1 MVAAQKTSGSHGDS
15 MSDLTLDT
23 QRQTLRVGDDKEH
36 SCPNASIPGVGIVK
50 SYARKRQIVREN
62 DPAEHIY
69 QVLSGTVCTWRMSSD
84 GRRQIAG
91 FYFAGDVFGLEV
103 FGLEN
108 AKNRSLTAQAI
119 TAVKVRVVK
128 KQVLYALASSDVK
141 VAQQLL
147 LLTAVELAR
156 QQELHLLL
164 SRPALERVIH
174 FLIDM
179 AQRASPNEDDLIALP
194 MHRQDIAD
202 YLGLTIETVSRML
215 SELERRGAIKSNY
228 RSIVLYTN
236 STNGRTPIK
245 KLGDFFEG
253 IKGRRPKTDQEL
265 NEWLASPE
273 GKAAT
278 LFELTSDARWGERA
292 RS

>member
-1 MVAAQKTSGSHGDS
+1 MSHLTSDAK
-15 MSDLTLDT
+15 
-23 QRQTLRVGDDKEH
+23 RQTLRARDDKEH
-36 SCPNASIPGVGIVK
+36 SCPNVSIPGVGIVK
-50 SYARKRQIVREN
+50 SYARKRQIVHEN
-62 DPAEHIY
+62 DLAEHIY
-69 QVLSGTVCTWRMSSD
+69 EVISGTVCTWRMSSD

-91 FYFAGDVFGLEV
+91 FYFAGDVFGLE
-103 FGLEN
+103 N
-108 AKNRSLTAQAI
+108 AKNHRLTAQAI
-119 TAVKVRVVK
+119 TNVKVRIVK
-128 KQVLYALASSDVK
+128 KQVLNALASSDVK
-141 VAQQLL
+141 VSQQLL
-147 LLTAVELAR
+147 SLTAVELAR

-228 RSIVLYTN
+228 RSIVLCTN
-236 STNGRTPIK
+236 STNGKTPIK
-245 KLGDFFEG
+245 KLSDFFEG
-253 IKGRRPKTDQEL
+253 IKGRRPETDQEL

-273 GKAAT
+273 GKAAM
-278 LFELTSDARWGERA
+278 LFDLTSGSRWGERA

>member
-1 MVAAQKTSGSHGDS
+1 

-23 QRQTLRVGDDKEH
+23 QCQTLRAGDDKED

-69 QVLSGTVCTWRMSSD
+69 QVISGTVCTWRMSSD
-84 GRRQIAG
+84 GHRQIAG
-91 FYFAGDVFGLEV
+91 FYFGGDV

-108 AKNRSLTAQAI
+108 AKRHRLTAQAI
-119 TAVKVRVVK
+119 TKVKVRVVK
-128 KQVLYALASSDVK
+128 RQILNALASSDVK

-147 LLTAVELAR
+147 SLTAVELER

-194 MHRQDIAD
+194 MYRQDIAD

-228 RSIVLYTN
+228 RSIVLHT
-236 STNGRTPIK
+236 TANGKAPTK
-245 KLGDFFEG
+245 QLHDVFEA

-265 NEWLASPE
+265 NEWLASLE

-278 LFELTSDARWGERA
+278 LFDLTSGSRWAERA

>member
-1 MVAAQKTSGSHGDS
+1 MSNLTS
-15 MSDLTLDT
+15 DT
-23 QRQTLRVGDDKEH
+23 KRQTLRAGDDKEH
-36 SCPNASIPGVGIVK
+36 SCRNASIAGVGIVR
-50 SYARKRQIVREN
+50 SYARKSQIVREN
-62 DPAEHIY
+62 DLAEHIY
-69 QVLSGTVCTWRMSSD
+69 EVISGTVCTWKMSSD

-91 FYFAGDVFGLEV
+91 FYFAGDVFGLE
-103 FGLEN
+103 N
-108 AKNRSLTAQAI
+108 AKNHSLTAQAI

-128 KQVLYALASSDVK
+128 KQVLNALVSSDVK

-147 LLTAVELAR
+147 SLTALELAR

-164 SRPALERVIH
+164 CRPALERVIH

-179 AQRASPNEDDLIALP
+179 AQRSCPKEDDLIALP

-228 RSIVLYTN
+228 RSIVLYIK

-253 IKGRRPKTDQEL
+253 VKGRRPKTDQEL
-265 NEWLASPE
+265 NEWLTSPE

-278 LFELTSDARWGERA
+278 LFDLTSGSRWGERA

>member
-1 MVAAQKTSGSHGDS
+1 MSNLTS
-15 MSDLTLDT
+15 DT
-23 QRQTLRVGDDKEH
+23 KRQTLRAGDDKEH
-36 SCPNASIPGVGIVK
+36 SCRNASIAGVGIVR
-50 SYARKRQIVREN
+50 SYARKSQIVREN
-62 DPAEHIY
+62 DLAEHIY
-69 QVLSGTVCTWRMSSD
+69 EVISGTVCTWKMSSD

-91 FYFAGDVFGLEV
+91 FYFAGDVFGLE
-103 FGLEN
+103 N
-108 AKNRSLTAQAI
+108 AKNHSLTAQAI

-128 KQVLYALASSDVK
+128 KQVLNALVSSDVK

-147 LLTAVELAR
+147 SLTAVELAR

-164 SRPALERVIH
+164 CRPALERVIH

-179 AQRASPNEDDLIALP
+179 AQRSCPKEDDLIALP

-228 RSIVLYTN
+228 RSIVLYIK

-253 IKGRRPKTDQEL
+253 VKGRRPKTDQEL
-265 NEWLASPE
+265 NEWLTSPE

-278 LFELTSDARWGERA
+278 LFDLTSGSRWGERA

>member
-1 MVAAQKTSGSHGDS
+1 

-23 QRQTLRVGDDKEH
+23 QCQTLRAGDDKED
-36 SCPNASIPGVGIVK
+36 SCPNASIPGVGIVR
-50 SYARKRQIVREN
+50 SYARKSQIVREN
-62 DPAEHIY
+62 DLAEHIY
-69 QVLSGTVCTWRMSSD
+69 EVISGTVCTWKMSSD

-91 FYFAGDVFGLEV
+91 FYFAGDVFGLE
-103 FGLEN
+103 N
-108 AKNRSLTAQAI
+108 AKNHSLTAQAI

-128 KQVLYALASSDVK
+128 KQVLNALVSSDVK

-147 LLTAVELAR
+147 SLTAVELER

-202 YLGLTIETVSRML
+202 YLGLIIETVSRML

-253 IKGRRPKTDQEL
+253 IKGRRPQQLRLLDKPYDSQFPRSHR
-265 NEWLASPE
+265 NPNSPVVFL
-273 GKAAT
+273 KSLPT
-278 LFELTSDARWGERA
+278 VRQLCHVTKK
-292 RS
+292 

>member
-1 MVAAQKTSGSHGDS
+1 MSNLTS
-15 MSDLTLDT
+15 DT
-23 QRQTLRVGDDKEH
+23 KRQTLRAGDDEEH
-36 SCPNASIPGVGIVK
+36 SCRNASIAGVGIVR
-50 SYARKRQIVREN
+50 SYARKSQIVREN
-62 DPAEHIY
+62 DLAEHIY
-69 QVLSGTVCTWRMSSD
+69 EVISGTVCTWKMSSD

-91 FYFAGDVFGLEV
+91 FYFAGDVFGLE
-103 FGLEN
+103 N
-108 AKNRSLTAQAI
+108 AKNHSLTAQAI

-128 KQVLYALASSDVK
+128 KQVLNALVSSDVK

-147 LLTAVELAR
+147 SLTAVELAR

-164 SRPALERVIH
+164 CRPALERVIH

-179 AQRASPNEDDLIALP
+179 AQRSCPNEDDLIALP

-236 STNGRTPIK
+236 STNGSTAIK

-253 IKGRRPKTDQEL
+253 VKGSSTEDRSRAERM
-265 NEWLASPE
+265 
-273 GKAAT
+273 
-278 LFELTSDARWGERA
+278 ARLSRGQSRNALRA
-292 RS
+292 HV

>member
-1 MVAAQKTSGSHGDS
+1 MSNLTS
-15 MSDLTLDT
+15 DT
-23 QRQTLRVGDDKEH
+23 KRQTLRAGDDKEH
-36 SCPNASIPGVGIVK
+36 SCRNASIAGVGIVR
-50 SYARKRQIVREN
+50 SYARKSQIVREN
-62 DPAEHIY
+62 DLAEHIY
-69 QVLSGTVCTWRMSSD
+69 EVISGTVCTWKMSSD

-91 FYFAGDVFGLEV
+91 FYFAGDVFGLE
-103 FGLEN
+103 N
-108 AKNRSLTAQAI
+108 AKNHSLTAQAI

-128 KQVLYALASSDVK
+128 KQVLNALVSSDVR
-141 VAQQLL
+141 VAQRLL
-147 LLTAVELAR
+147 SLTAVELTR

-164 SRPALERVIH
+164 CRPAQERVIH
-174 FLIDM
+174 FLVDM
-179 AQRASPNEDDLIALP
+179 AQRSCPKEDDLIALP

-228 RSIVLYTN
+228 RSIVLYIK

-253 IKGRRPKTDQEL
+253 VKGRRPETDQEL

>member
-1 MVAAQKTSGSHGDS
+1 MSNLTS
-15 MSDLTLDT
+15 DT
-23 QRQTLRVGDDKEH
+23 KRQTLRAGDDKEH
-36 SCPNASIPGVGIVK
+36 SCRNASIAGVGIVR
-50 SYARKRQIVREN
+50 SYARKSQIVREN
-62 DPAEHIY
+62 DLAEHIY
-69 QVLSGTVCTWRMSSD
+69 EVISGTVCTWKMSSD

-91 FYFAGDVFGLEV
+91 FYFAGDVFGLE
-103 FGLEN
+103 N
-108 AKNRSLTAQAI
+108 AKNHSLTAQAI

-128 KQVLYALASSDVK
+128 KQVLNALVSSDVK

-147 LLTAVELAR
+147 SLTAVELAR

-164 SRPALERVIH
+164 CRPALERVIH

-179 AQRASPNEDDLIALP
+179 AQRSCPKEDDLIALP

-228 RSIVLYTN
+228 RSIVLYIK

-265 NEWLASPE
+265 NEWLTSPE

-278 LFELTSDARWGERA
+278 LFDLTSGSRWGERA

>member
-1 MVAAQKTSGSHGDS
+1 MSNLTS
-15 MSDLTLDT
+15 DT
-23 QRQTLRVGDDKEH
+23 KRQTLRAGDDKEH
-36 SCPNASIPGVGIVK
+36 SCRNASIAGVGIVR
-50 SYARKRQIVREN
+50 SYARKSQIVREN
-62 DPAEHIY
+62 DLAEHIY
-69 QVLSGTVCTWRMSSD
+69 EVISGTVCTWKMSSD

-91 FYFAGDVFGLEV
+91 FYFAGDVFGLE
-103 FGLEN
+103 N
-108 AKNRSLTAQAI
+108 AKNHSLTAQAI

-128 KQVLYALASSDVK
+128 KQVLNALVSSDVK

-147 LLTAVELAR
+147 SLTAVELAR

-164 SRPALERVIH
+164 CRPALERVIH

-179 AQRASPNEDDLIALP
+179 AQRSCPKEDDLIALP

-228 RSIVLYTN
+228 RSIVLYIK

-253 IKGRRPKTDQEL
+253 VKGRRPKTDQEL
-265 NEWLASPE
+265 NEWLTSPE

-278 LFELTSDARWGERA
+278 LFDLTSGSRGGRGRGPDDAVFPVLAGMA
-292 RS
+292 

>member
-1 MVAAQKTSGSHGDS
+1 MSNLTS
-15 MSDLTLDT
+15 DT
-23 QRQTLRVGDDKEH
+23 KRQTLRAGDDKEH
-36 SCPNASIPGVGIVK
+36 SCRNASIAGVGIVR
-50 SYARKRQIVREN
+50 SYARKSQIVREN
-62 DPAEHIY
+62 DLAEHIY
-69 QVLSGTVCTWRMSSD
+69 EVISGTVCTWKMSSD

-91 FYFAGDVFGLEV
+91 FYFAGDVFGLE
-103 FGLEN
+103 N
-108 AKNRSLTAQAI
+108 AKNHSLTAQAI

-128 KQVLYALASSDVK
+128 KQVLNALVSSDVK

-147 LLTAVELAR
+147 SLTAVELAR

-164 SRPALERVIH
+164 CRPALERVIH

-179 AQRASPNEDDLIALP
+179 AQRSCPNEDDLIALP

-228 RSIVLYTN
+228 RSIVLYIK

-253 IKGRRPKTDQEL
+253 VKGRRPKTDQEL
-265 NEWLASPE
+265 NEWLTSPE

-278 LFELTSDARWGERA
+278 LFDLSSGSRWGAVLTTRCFP
-292 RS
+292 S